1 MAVELRTLHLPK
13 KTLVISPLSLVF
25 LLGVPLRVGLSAISL
40 LASFFLAQKYLQI
53 PKSPFPNPNSQLRS
67 QRMPLQSLTHW
78 GLLKNNFQFSV
89 FNFQLHKAL
98 PYAISVSP
106 FQGSRLTAH
115 GSLLTAHSD
124 FLYSVGEQFS
134 FLLKNMENVV
144 CEENPSLYEI
154 SCMERL
160 VVSIYTLA
168 SFKM

>member
-1 MAVELRTLHLPK
+1 MNFQFS
-13 KTLVISPLSLVF
+13 IFSFQLS
-25 LLGVPLRVGLSAISL
+25 LGVPAIAAGLSAISL
-40 LASFFLAQKYLQI
+40 LASFLLAQKYLPI

-78 GLLKNNFQFSV
+78 GL
-89 FNFQLHKAL
+89 
-98 PYAISVSP
+98 
-106 FQGSRLTAH
+106 RTH